1 MRIPPW
7 FNTVTPYLIVDG
19 AVHFL
24 DFLVHGLR
32 GEEIGD
38 RHMRGDR
45 LANAPVRPGT
55 STVMVSEAP
64 AEYPAM
70 PGSDYLYVEN
80 ADEAMNKAI
89 GAGATKIMEVDNKPY
104 NDRQG
109 GVKDQFGNYWW
120 ISERLIE
127 GPY

>member
-1 MRIPPW
+1 
-7 FNTVTPYLIVDG
+7 
-19 AVHFL
+19 
-24 DFLVHGLR
+24 
-32 GEEIGD
+32 
-38 RHMRGDR
+38 
-45 LANAPVRPGT
+45 
-55 STVMVSEAP
+55 MVSEAP

-70 PGSDYLYVEN
+70 PGSDYLYVVN